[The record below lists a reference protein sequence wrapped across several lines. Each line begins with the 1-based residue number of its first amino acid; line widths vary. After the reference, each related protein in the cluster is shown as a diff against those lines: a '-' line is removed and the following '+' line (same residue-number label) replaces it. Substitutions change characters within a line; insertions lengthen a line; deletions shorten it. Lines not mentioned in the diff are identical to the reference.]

1 MNNIFTLG
9 HHSETAWSK
18 GFTLLLT
25 LFAAYVESEQDLEF
39 IQHNDDLSLT
49 FWQRDKDAA
58 EARFV
63 KALDGLQHLPVRLP
77 EDRSLQRFTCLV
89 SRMLDNNDPMLPRQL
104 HREMKACFFHDFQVR
119 GFGPIAQHRNALL
132 IQARHMVDAM
142 IALPFFDYLP
152 EDEFAP
158 SEWEEAE
165 GPLLVA
171 I

>member
-1 MNNIFTLG
+1 MNNIFTFG
-9 HHSETAWSK
+9 PHSETAWSK
-18 GFTLLLT
+18 GFTLLLP

-49 FWQRDKDAA
+49 FWQRDRDAA
-58 EARFV
+58 EARLV
-63 KALDGLQHLPVRLP
+63 DALNKLQHLPVRLP
-77 EDRSLQRFTCLV
+77 EDRSLQLFTCLI
-89 SRMLDNNDPMLPRQL
+89 SRMIDRDDPMLPRQL
-104 HREMKACFFHDFQVR
+104 HRQLKACFFHDYQVR

-152 EDEFAP
+152 EDGFAP
-158 SEWEEAE
+158 SEWEEPE

>member
-1 MNNIFTLG
+1 MNNIFTFG
-9 HHSETAWSK
+9 PHSETAWSK
-18 GFTLLLT
+18 GFTLLLP

-49 FWQRDKDAA
+49 FWQRDRDAA
-58 EARFV
+58 KARLV
-63 KALDGLQHLPVRLP
+63 DALNKLQRLPLRTP
-77 EDRSLQRFTCLV
+77 EDRPFQRFTCLI
-89 SRMLDNNDPMLPRQL
+89 SRMIDRDEPMLPRQL
-104 HREMKACFFHDFQVR
+104 HREMKACFFNDYQVR

-152 EDEFAP
+152 NDGFAP